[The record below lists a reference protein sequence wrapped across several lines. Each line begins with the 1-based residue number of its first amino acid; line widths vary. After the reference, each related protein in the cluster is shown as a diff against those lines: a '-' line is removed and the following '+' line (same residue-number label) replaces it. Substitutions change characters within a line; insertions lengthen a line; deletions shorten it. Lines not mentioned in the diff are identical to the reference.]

1 MRTILITGASNGLG
15 LALAEHFLSNGET
28 VVINTRTPTTAELTE
43 KQIDGNKF
51 RGKHLIVPADV
62 KNRKQVQ
69 HLFALANLKVG
80 QIEVLINCAGINI
93 DKSFMEID
101 DESWDE
107 VINTHLKG
115 TFISSQEFA
124 KQHEGKLGHIIT
136 LGAGCG
142 IQGRLNGANFCS
154 AKGGIL
160 ALTKCMARE
169 LAPRIAVNCLTPS
182 AVDTDE
188 VVSRYNLNT
197 QEGLKKVLTGIP
209 MDRLGK
215 REDVIQMTGSIL
227 SSKFTTG
234 SNFFVNGGELRH

>member
-1 MRTILITGASNGLG
+1 MRKILITGASNGLG
-15 LALAEHFLSNGET
+15 FALAEHFLSNGET

-43 KQIDGNKF
+43 KKIAANKF
-51 RGKHLIVPADV
+51 KGKHLIIPADV
-62 KNRKQVQ
+62 KNRKQVKN
-69 HLFALANLKVG
+69 LFALANEKVG
-80 QIEVLINCAGINI
+80 QIEVIINCAGINI
-93 DKSFMEID
+93 DKSFMQMD
-101 DESWDE
+101 DESWDK
-107 VINTHLKG
+107 VVDTHLKG
-115 TFISSQEFA
+115 TFISSQEFS
-124 KQHEGKLGHIIT
+124 KQYAGESGHIVT

-182 AVDTDE
+182 AVDTAE

-197 QEGLKKVLTGIP
+197 QEGLKKVLSGIP
-209 MDRLGK
+209 LDRLGK
-215 REDVIQMTGSIL
+215 REDVIQMTESIL

-234 SNFFVNGGELRH
+234 SNFFVNGGELMY

>member
-1 MRTILITGASNGLG
+1 MRAGRVQWYTSFTL
-15 LALAEHFLSNGET
+15 LAHLLRPLFCLA
-28 VVINTRTPTTAELTE
+28 
-43 KQIDGNKF
+43 
-51 RGKHLIVPADV
+51 ADDV
-62 KNRKQVQ
+62 
-69 HLFALANLKVG
+69 
-80 QIEVLINCAGINI
+80 
-93 DKSFMEID
+93 
-101 DESWDE
+101 SWDE

-124 KQHEGKLGHIIT
+124 RQHEGKLGHIIT

-142 IQGRLNGANFCS
+142 FQGRLNGANFCS

-160 ALTKCMARE
+160 ALTKCMAKE

-197 QEGLKKVLTGIP
+197 QEGLKKVLSGIP

-215 REDVIQMTGSIL
+215 REDVIQMTESIL

-234 SNFFVNGGELRH
+234 SNFFVNGGELMH

>member
-215 REDVIQMTGSIL
+215 REDVIQMTESIL

-234 SNFFVNGGELRH
+234 SNFFVNGGELMH

>member
-1 MRTILITGASNGLG
+1 MRKILITGASNGLG

-28 VVINTRTPTTAELTE
+28 VVINTRTLTTANLTE
-43 KQIDGNKF
+43 KKIVSSKF
-51 RGKHLIVPADV
+51 KGEHLILPADV

-69 HLFALANLKVG
+69 DLFASACKRVG

-93 DKSFMEID
+93 DKSFMEMD
-101 DESWDE
+101 DDSWDE
-107 VINTHLKG
+107 VVNTHLKG

-124 KQHEGKLGHIIT
+124 RQYEGQLGHIIT

-142 IQGRLNGANFCS
+142 VQGRLNGANFCS

-188 VVSRYNLNT
+188 VVSRYHLNT
-197 QEGLKKVLTGIP
+197 QEGLEKVLSGIP
-209 MDRLGK
+209 MNRLGK
-215 REDVIQMTGSIL
+215 RDDVIQMTESIL
-227 SSKFTTG
+227 SAKFTTG
-234 SNFFVNGGELRH
+234 SNFFVNGGELMH

>member
-1 MRTILITGASNGLG
+1 MRNILITGASNGLG
-15 LALAEHFLSNGET
+15 FALAEHFLDKGDT
-28 VVINTRTPTTAELTE
+28 VIINSRTSSKVSSIK
-43 KQIDGNKF
+43 KQIVASKF
-51 RGKHLIVPADV
+51 KGKHLIIKADV
-62 KNRKQVQ
+62 KSRKEIQQ
-69 HLFALANLKVG
+69 LFVTASEQFG

-93 DKSFMEID
+93 DKPFLQMD
-101 DESWDE
+101 DNSWDE
-107 VINTHLKG
+107 VVNTHLKG

-124 KQHEGKLGHIIT
+124 KQYKGFSGHIIT

-142 IQGRLNGANFCS
+142 IQGRINGANFCS

-188 VVSRYNLNT
+188 VMSRYNLDT
-197 QEGLKKVLTGIP
+197 RKGLEKVLSGIP

-215 REDVIQMTGSIL
+215 REDVIQMTEAIL

-234 SNFFVNGGELRH
+234 SNFFVNGGELMH